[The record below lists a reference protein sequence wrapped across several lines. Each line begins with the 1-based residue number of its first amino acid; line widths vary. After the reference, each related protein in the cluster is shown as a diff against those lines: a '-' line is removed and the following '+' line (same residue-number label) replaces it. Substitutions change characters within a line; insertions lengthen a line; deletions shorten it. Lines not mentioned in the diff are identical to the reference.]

1 MIGNTLTLFRE
12 ATDSVDEN
20 IATIIVGIA
29 IVVSVQYLLRR
40 VLLDRHKIF
49 FCHKFIS
56 YWMLLF
62 TFFLNDPFQK

>member
-29 IVVSVQYLLRR
+29 IVVSVNTLESSFRPSQ
-40 VLLDRHKIF
+40 
-49 FCHKFIS
+49 
-56 YWMLLF
+56 
-62 TFFLNDPFQK
+62 N

>member
-29 IVVSVQYLLRR
+29 IVVSVDTQ
-40 VLLDRHKIF
+40 KSF
-49 FCHKFIS
+49 FRPS
-56 YWMLLF
+56 Q
-62 TFFLNDPFQK
+62 N

>member
-29 IVVSVQYLLRR
+29 IVVSVNRR
-40 VLLDRHKIF
+40 VLGP
-49 FCHKFIS
+49 S
-56 YWMLLF
+56 Q
-62 TFFLNDPFQK
+62 N

>member
-29 IVVSVQYLLRR
+29 IVVSVKSINTQ
-40 VLLDRHKIF
+40 
-49 FCHKFIS
+49 IS
-56 YWMLLF
+56 FSGFENKCKKM
-62 TFFLNDPFQK
+62 